1 MTLAEQVKAARKDR
15 NWTQSDLAMRCGV
28 TLRTIQR
35 IEKGEVTP
43 SAYTLGKLVE
53 LLALEQEK
61 DLHEISCLAR
71 RIRRGDYNDG
81 ALRKQ
86 QLKPDFREP
95 TPPGS
100 RRRMKKRQPLKSHE
114 KISIVHKVFICHE
127 KHADVAK
134 DFRVSP

>member
-15 NWTQSDLAMRCGV
+15 NWTQAEIAKRCGV

-61 DLHEISCLAR
+61 SSQNLSLSVKTHS
-71 RIRRGDYNDG
+71 
-81 ALRKQ
+81 
-86 QLKPDFREP
+86 LKSKLIPL
-95 TPPGS
+95 
-100 RRRMKKRQPLKSHE
+100 QPLPFLKE
-114 KISIVHKVFICHE
+114 TFLNFCLC
-127 KHADVAK
+127 
-134 DFRVSP
+134 SPL